1 MKKTVFISHG
11 DSSKD
16 NAFTKWLALK
26 LIGLG
31 YDVWCDILFLDK
43 GVDFWRQIDSELRNN
58 TCKCICVLSS
68 FSNRR
73 EGVLKELAV
82 AEKVKKQFNDDTF
95 IIPVVIDE
103 NLSYDDINIE
113 LLRLNAIDFKN
124 SWAAGLR
131 ELLAAFDK
139 QKVPCNSPDPSRS
152 NLLFQQIFLHDK
164 TVIEGEELYDSN
176 WFSVQSFP
184 NELRFH
190 DYDWRLPRDFDV
202 TTLKF
207 PATRFKNYL
216 ATFAWA
222 YDFIDELP
230 KTEAYESS
238 RSVSIPVSEILAGQ
252 IKIADFI
259 YPSAGQRLIVD
270 LTNQAVTRS
279 LGKRDL
285 RQYQMSHRIGYWIE
299 KGKLEKNK
307 HKNVQL
313 LGKALSNTWHFGI
326 SAAAKLYPMP
336 VLTISSHIYFTTNGV
351 DLIESDSIQ
360 HAARRRQG
368 KNWWNETWRR
378 KLLAFVDYLS
388 DEDILTLDVGSDEKI
403 VVASTPNQFLAPFTY
418 AIPSKN
424 TLSEEA
430 EIANMRSFDE
440 LDEQEGE
447 IGDTQ

>member
-1 MKKTVFISHG
+1 MRKTVFISHG
-11 DSSKD
+11 DSPKD
-16 NAFTKWLALK
+16 NDFTKWLALK

-43 GVDFWRQIDSELRNN
+43 GVDFWKQIDSELRSN
-58 TCKCICVLSS
+58 TCKFICVLSS

-82 AEKVKKQFNDDTF
+82 AEKVKKQLNDETF
-95 IIPVVIDE
+95 IIPVAIDQ

-113 LLRLNAIDFKN
+113 LLRLNAINFKN
-124 SWAAGLR
+124 SWATGLR
-131 ELLAAFDK
+131 DLLEAFSK
-139 QKVPCNSPDPSRS
+139 QSVPCSSPNASRS

-184 NELRFH
+184 DELRFH
-190 DYDWRLPRDFDV
+190 DYDWRLPKDV
-202 TTLKF
+202 DVSTLKF
-207 PATRFKNYL
+207 PAVRFKNFL
-216 ATFAWA
+216 VTFAWA
-222 YDFIDELP
+222 YDFIEELP
-230 KTEAYESS
+230 KTEAYENS
-238 RSVSIPVSEILAGQ
+238 RTVSIPVSEILAGQ
-252 IKIADFI
+252 IKNAGFL
-259 YPSAGQRLIVD
+259 YPSTGQRLIVD
-270 LTNQAVTRS
+270 LTNQAITRS
-279 LGKRDL
+279 FGKRDL

-299 KGKLEKNK
+299 RGKLEKNK
-307 HKNVQL
+307 YKNVQL

-336 VLTISSHIYFTTNGV
+336 VLTISSHIYFTTNGI

-360 HAARRRQG
+360 HTARRKQG
-368 KNWWNETWRR
+368 KNWWNETWRK

-388 DEDILTLDVGSDEKI
+388 EENVLILEVGSEERII
-403 VVASTPNQFLAPFTY
+403 VESTPNQFLAKVTY

-430 EIANMRSFDE
+430 EIANIHSINEIDE
-440 LDEQEGE
+440 HGE
-447 IGDTQ
+447 EIRDLE